1 MATTTPANAPATGPA
16 TAPAT
21 APDIEVLIVGAGFS
35 GMYLIH
41 RLRAMGIGV
50 QAIEAGSNVG
60 GTWYWNRY
68 PGARVDTQSI
78 EYSYSFDPD
87 LEQDW
92 VWSERYAPQSELLAY
107 AGHVADRFD
116 LRRSIRFHT
125 RVTAAHWQETGEHWQ
140 VTLDNG
146 ESLTAR
152 HLILA
157 TGCLSI
163 PTDVTFPGIE
173 TYQGDLYRTSRWPR
187 EGLDLSGKRVG
198 IIGTGSSAIQSIPEI
213 AAQAAHLT
221 VFQRTPN
228 FSTPAHNGPVPEDEM
243 ARWRA
248 DPRAYAAAS
257 KASPYGFQN
266 EQREDAL
273 ISQSTPE
280 EIEFELERRWQIGG
294 FRILSAFAD
303 QGIDERANKV
313 VADFIARKIR
323 EQVKD
328 PAVADRLTPKDH
340 PFGTKRPCVDT
351 GYYATYNRENV
362 RLIDLR
368 ESPLETF
375 TATGIKTSDESFDF
389 DAVVLATGF
398 DAMTG
403 AIERID
409 IQGRDG
415 LTIKEAW
422 SEGPVNYIGL
432 MVAGFPNM
440 FTITGPGSPSV
451 LTNMLNAIEQHV
463 EWVTDCIAHLA
474 ASQAGSIEAS
484 KQAQDAWSHHV
495 DQIAAI
501 TLMPRANSW
510 YMGANVP
517 GKPRRF
523 MPYAGGLNVYTD
535 VCTAVAAKGYEG
547 CTIRRGSQ
555 ILSAQT
561 EFTSF
566 PPPMPIP
573 EPLVPIITE
582 RLEAFD
588 AARAN
593 QNIAAE

>member
-1 MATTTPANAPATGPA
+1 MTSET
-16 TAPAT
+16 
-21 APDIEVLIVGAGFS
+21 DREVLIVGAGFS

-41 RLRAMGIGV
+41 RLRALGIEAE
-50 QAIEAGSNVG
+50 AIEAGSNVG

-92 VWSERYAPQSELLAY
+92 LWSERYAPQSELLAY
-107 AGHVADRFD
+107 ANHVADRFD

-125 RVTAAHWQETGEHWQ
+125 RVMAAHWQEADERWL

-146 ESLTAR
+146 ETLTAR

-163 PTDVTFPGIE
+163 PTEVDFPGIDD
-173 TYQGDLYRTSRWPR
+173 YQGRIIRTSRWPR
-187 EGLDLSGKRVG
+187 EGVDFTGMRVG
-198 IIGTGSSAIQSIPEI
+198 CIGTGSSAIQSIPEI

-243 ARWRA
+243 ARWKA
-248 DPRAYAAAS
+248 DPRGYAAAS

-266 EQREDAL
+266 EYRETL

-280 EIEFELERRWQIGG
+280 EIEAELERRWQIGG

-303 QGIDERANKV
+303 QGIDEAANKV

-328 PAVADRLTPKDH
+328 PVVADKLTPKDH

-362 RLIDLR
+362 SLIDLR
-368 ESPLETF
+368 ETPIETF
-375 TATGIKTSDESFDF
+375 TAKGLKTSDHEYEF

-409 IQGRDG
+409 IRGRDG
-415 LTIKEAW
+415 QTIKEAW
-422 SEGPVNYIGL
+422 AAGPVNYLGL

-451 LTNMLNAIEQHV
+451 LTNMFNAIEQHV
-463 EWVTDCIAHLA
+463 EWVSDCIGHLA

-484 KQAQDAWSHHV
+484 PQAQDAWSHHV
-495 DQIAAI
+495 DQIAAT

-535 VCTAVAAKGYEG
+535 VCHAVAAKGYEG
-547 CTIRRGSQ
+547 CIIRRGDQ
-555 ILSAQT
+555 VLSAQP

-566 PPPMPIP
+566 PEPVPIP
-573 EPLVPIITE
+573 EPLVPIITQ
-582 RLEAFD
+582 RLEAFN
-588 AARAN
+588 AARSGE
-593 QNIAAE
+593 NIAAE